1 MLLKS
6 VSPIPSFRSPASR
19 VPHRE
24 AAYHSHPAPLHVPQH
39 AASAPDPPANL
50 PSIIAD
56 PKNSA
61 LYTNRALARLKL
73 QLHDS
78 VIDDCQRCLEL
89 KPGNMKAHYYLSQ
102 AQLALR
108 DPETALQH
116 ALRAHEICAATADKS
131 LAAVTGQVLACKKER
146 WEERERRRI
155 REGMELEGEAL
166 ALLERERESM
176 LEGVESEFERTDI
189 GAEWDQK
196 IATMK
201 RTFEAARAADSKR
214 RRVPDWAIDD
224 IGFGIMVDPVIVRPL
239 HA

>member
-1 MLLKS
+1 MS
-6 VSPIPSFRSPASR
+6 
-19 VPHRE
+19 
-24 AAYHSHPAPLHVPQH
+24 
-39 AASAPDPPANL
+39 DPPADL

-108 DPETALQH
+108 DHDAALQH
-116 ALRAHEICAATADKS
+116 ALRAHEICATTADKS
-131 LAAVTGQVLACKKER
+131 LGAVTAQVLACKKER
-146 WEERERRRI
+146 WEERENRRI
-155 REGMELEGEAL
+155 REGVELERETL
-166 ALLERERESM
+166 ALLEKERESM
-176 LEGVESEFERTDI
+176 LEGVESEFERRDI
-189 GAEWDQK
+189 EAEWDQK
-196 IATMK
+196 VATMK

-214 RRVPDWAIDD
+214 RTVPDWVIDD
-224 IGFGIMVDPVIVRPL
+224 ISFGIMLDPVIVNPPVSALR
-239 HA
+239 HAAMY